1 MSGPCLDLVLCMAG
15 IYRRFREAGYQQPK
29 FLLPWGGRTIL
40 DHVLDGLLDGGA
52 FAQVVLVANERD
64 VAYRPDL
71 ELALARIGRDPRGLV
86 FIGDTRGQAE
96 TALIGLAHRERAFG
110 TLSSSSTSDQSAH
123 DGPVAF
129 HNIDTIL
136 TGRDWNAVAQQ
147 MVDLDGWIDIFT
159 ADSPAYSYVAL
170 NEQGLVVDIVEKRV
184 ISRHATSGFYAFSSA
199 SCYREA
205 ATLAATSLGE
215 FYISDVYRAL
225 LRSSGRIGAGGAE
238 KTSDTCILGTPAE
251 YEAACQEN
259 HP

>member
-1 MSGPCLDLVLCMAG
+1 MAG

-40 DHVLDGLLDGGA
+40 DHVMDGLLAGGA

-64 VAYRPDL
+64 AAYHQDL
-71 ELALARIGRDPRGLV
+71 LQALARIGRDPRGLMFV
-86 FIGDTRGQAE
+86 GDTRGQAE
-96 TALIGLAHRERAFG
+96 TAMIGLAHRERTFG
-110 TLSSSSTSDQSAH
+110 SV
-123 DGPVAF
+123 GPVAF
-129 HNIDTIL
+129 HNIDTVL
-136 TGRDWNAVAQQ
+136 TGRDWNAVAEQ

-184 ISRHATSGFYAFSSA
+184 ISRNATSGFYAFSSA

-225 LRSSGRIGAGGAE
+225 LRSGGRIGAGGAE